1 MTFSCF
7 PMPLKVDAKSV
18 KLTHAGIN
26 PCLLVSY
33 AGDSEGS
40 FSGDKCFGAHFPF
53 SSPATFPIV
62 ARDQLLAFGPLNC
75 RPM

>member
-7 PMPLKVDAKSV
+7 SCCRKVKG

-26 PCLLVSY
+26 PCLLVAY

-40 FSGDKCFGAHFPF
+40 LSGDKCFGSAHFPF
-53 SSPATFPIV
+53 SCLSPAPFPIV